1 MPNSGA
7 VSSKKRQQN
16 GPEEKYILGAD
27 DPCGVDLAIPLT
39 KTIQERMVCFIRGEK
54 NVNELKLLSSSL
66 AGMLLLP
73 TRTSY
78 NDGRRRVF

>member
-7 VSSKKRQQN
+7 VYSKKRQQN

-54 NVNELKLLSSSL
+54 
-66 AGMLLLP
+66 MLM
-73 TRTSY
+73 
-78 NDGRRRVF
+78 N